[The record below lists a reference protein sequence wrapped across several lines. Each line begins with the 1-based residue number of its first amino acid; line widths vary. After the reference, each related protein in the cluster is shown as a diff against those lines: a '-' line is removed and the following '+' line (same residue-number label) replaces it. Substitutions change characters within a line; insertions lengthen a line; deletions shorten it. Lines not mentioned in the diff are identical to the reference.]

1 MALGLY
7 TEDYNKA
14 NRRAQ
19 KAFRA
24 CVSRGEYPYLQVLD
38 DILQN
43 AQVDHEENL
52 GLVNIPLDAIA
63 GTKTEGRKAAFARN
77 FMPLLEGDS
86 EFASKW
92 MALCEAQET
101 EGIRDPILAYEFMNR
116 FYVQEGNKRVSVM
129 KYYGAASIP
138 GVVTRV
144 VPKRSQDK
152 ENRIYYE
159 FLDFYTLTGIN
170 YVWFSELGRF
180 AKLQRMVGKQPGQPW
195 TADEKLLFS
204 SVYYRFQQ
212 AFQEK
217 GGEKLPIT
225 AGDAM
230 LALLKIYPY
239 PTIKNKTSA
248 DFKRDLDTIWGEVLV
263 LTEPEAIELSL
274 EPKGGAAPLIS
285 RLWPVGRGTPLR
297 AAFLHE
303 RNAEVS
309 GWTYAHEFGRSQLDE
324 VFGERIQ
331 TTAYDNIQVGV
342 DDDAVIERAIGE
354 GNTVV
359 FTTTPKLMDCSLKAA
374 VRHPEVR
381 ILNCSLNMKHPY
393 IRTYYGRI
401 YEAKF
406 LVGAIA
412 GALADDNKV
421 GYIASYP
428 TYGMVAGINA
438 FAMGARMVNP
448 RTQVQLEWSAVKGS
462 DAEEAFRR
470 QGISVISSQDVS
482 LPRGSKKFGLYQ
494 MVDGEAQPIAM
505 PFWHWGAFYEKI
517 VRSIYNGTWKNEEAE
532 PGTHA
537 INYWWGM
544 ASGVIDVLC
553 TRKLPTGTKRLV
565 DLLRADICAG
575 TFDPFAGELYSQTG
589 PVQEDPEGRLTA
601 EEILKMDWLAENVV
615 GAIPAFD
622 QLIDEAKPL
631 VRLQGIWPEEVK

>member
-1 MALGLY
+1 MAVY
-7 TEDYNKA
+7 SEDYNKA
-14 NRRAQ
+14 YRRAQ

-24 CVSRGEYPYLQVLD
+24 NVSRGEYPYLQVLD

-43 AQVDHEENL
+43 AEVDHEENL
-52 GLVNIPLDAIA
+52 GLVNIPLDAIV
-63 GTKTEGRKAAFARN
+63 GTKTEGRKAAFACN
-77 FMPLLEGDS
+77 FMPLLDAES

-101 EGIRDPILAYEFMNR
+101 EGIRDPIQAYEFMNR

-129 KYYGAASIP
+129 KYFGAARIP
-138 GVVTRV
+138 GTVTRI

-159 FLDFYTLTGIN
+159 FMNFYALTGIN
-170 YVWFSELGRF
+170 YIWFSEPGRF
-180 AKLQRMVGKQPGQPW
+180 AKLQRMVGKQPGQLW
-195 TADEKLLFS
+195 SAEDKMLFS
-204 SVYYRFQQ
+204 SVYYRFEL
-212 AFQEK
+212 AFKEK

-239 PTIKNKTSA
+239 PTVRDKTTV
-248 DFKRDLDTIWGEVLV
+248 DFKRDLDQIWGEVLV
-263 LTEPEAIELSL
+263 LTEPEAVELSL
-274 EPKGGAAPLIS
+274 EPKAGAAPLLS
-285 RLWPVGRGTPLR
+285 RILPLGRAPLHV
-297 AAFLHE
+297 AFLHE
-303 RNAEVS
+303 RSAENS
-309 GWTYAHEFGRSQLDE
+309 GWTYAHEFGRSQVDE
-324 VFGERIQ
+324 VFGERIE
-331 TTAYDNIQVGV
+331 TVAYENVQVGV
-342 DDDAVIERAIGE
+342 DDDAVIERAIEE

-374 VRHPEVR
+374 VRHPDVR

-438 FAMGARMVNP
+438 FALGARMVNP
-448 RTQVQLEWSAVKGS
+448 RTQVYLEWSAVKGS
-462 DAEEAFRR
+462 DAEDAFRR
-470 QGISVISSQDVS
+470 RGISVISSQDVT

-494 MVDGEAQPIAM
+494 MDDGEVQPIAM

-517 VRSIYNGTWKNEEAE
+517 IRSIYNGTWKNEEAE

-553 TRKLPTGTKRLV
+553 TRKLPSGTKRLV
-565 DLLRADICAG
+565 DQLRADLCAG
-575 TFDPFAGELYSQTG
+575 TFDPFAGEQYSQSG
-589 PVQEDPEGRLTA
+589 PVQEDPEGRLSA

-615 GAIPAFD
+615 GSIPTFG

-631 VRLQGIWPEEVK
+631 VRLQGICREETK